1 MLYEGEEPEDYP
13 EEMEQQHDS
22 DYGGDDDEGFYEGG
36 VGVEPSFSLNDP
48 EDPHRSPRPSD
59 FRSFEARPWGHR
71 QPRAPQ
77 PRPAPAPSLWETV
90 TGKRD
95 QQKKRWYNNSSWTDY
110 GRF

>member
-77 PRPAPAPSLWETV
+77 PKPPQPSLWESI
-90 TGKRD
+90 TGRKRG
-95 QQKKRWYNNSSWTDY
+95 RGSSWTDY